1 MSSLEVFYVKI
12 NLNEQAFLNKM
23 PEYIVEAKT
32 VQTGAIRTL
41 KEALKCILVEMSLL
55 FDKDGIRM
63 IAMDNSKTVLVHLRL
78 YADKFEKYSYRN
90 SAEKFIIGV
99 NTDHLY
105 RIVRTA
111 TNDDTITFYI
121 EESDPNTL
129 GVLLEDGEKKQV
141 TRYKLNLLDRDE
153 PEFKLPDTEFS
164 THITMPSL
172 DFQKICRDMTLL
184 GAKTVEIKNIGS
196 SLTFSCKGHF
206 ASRTTVMGDSE
217 NDFSI
222 QKKTTNEII
231 TGNFSLPHLVLFTK
245 CTNLC
250 NNLEIHMK
258 NDGFLMIRYV
268 VANWGDIKLCLMPCS
283 S

>member
-1 MSSLEVFYVKI
+1 M
-12 NLNEQAFLNKM
+12 Q
-23 PEYIVEAKT
+23 EYIVEAKT
-32 VQTGAIRTL
+32 VQTSAIRTL

-63 IAMDNSKTVLVHLRL
+63 VAMDNNHTVLVHLRL
-78 YADKFEKYSYRN
+78 YADKFEKYNYN
-90 SAEKFIIGV
+90 HTAPKFVIGV

-111 TNDDTITFYI
+111 TNDDTITFYVDAA
-121 EESDPNTL
+121 DPNSL
-129 GVLLEDGEKKQV
+129 GILLEDGERKQV
-141 TRYKLNLLDRDE
+141 TRFKLNLLDRDE
-153 PEFKLPDTEFS
+153 PDIQLPDTEFS
-164 THITMPSL
+164 TRITMPSL

-184 GAKTVEIKNIGS
+184 GAKTVEIKNVGNA
-196 SLTFSCKGHF
+196 LTFSCKGHF

-217 NDFSI
+217 DEFNI
-222 QKKTTNEII
+222 QKKVNEEIV

-258 NDGFLMIRYV
+258 NDWFLMIRYV
-268 VANWGDIKLCLMPCS
+268 VANLGEIKLCLMPCS

>member
-1 MSSLEVFYVKI
+1 MSG
-12 NLNEQAFLNKM
+12 N
-23 PEYIVEAKT
+23 IVEAKT
-32 VQTGAIRTL
+32 VQTAAIRTL
-41 KEALKCILVEMSLL
+41 KEALKCILVEMSLI

-63 IAMDNSKTVLVHLRL
+63 VAMDNTRTVLVHLRL
-78 YADKFEKYSYRN
+78 YAEKFEKYSYNHN
-90 SAEKFIIGV
+90 SPKFVIGV

-111 TNDDTITFYI
+111 TNDDTITFYVDQ
-121 EESDPNTL
+121 SDSNSL
-129 GVLLEDGEKKQV
+129 GILLEDGEKKQV

-153 PEFKLPDTEFS
+153 PDIQLPETEFS

-184 GAKTVEIKNIGS
+184 GAKTVEIKNVGS
-196 SLTFSCKGHF
+196 ALTFGCKGHF
-206 ASRTTVMGDSE
+206 ASRTTIMGDSE
-217 NDFSI
+217 KEFSI
-222 QKKTTNEII
+222 QKKQTDEIV

-250 NNLEIHMK
+250 NNLDIHMK
-258 NDGFLMIRYV
+258 NDWFLMIRYV
-268 VANWGDIKLCLMPCS
+268 VANLGDIKLCLMPCS

>member
-1 MSSLEVFYVKI
+1 MSVYV
-12 NLNEQAFLNKM
+12 
-23 PEYIVEAKT
+23 VEAKT

-41 KEALKCILVEMSLL
+41 MEALKCILVEMSLI
-55 FDKDGIRM
+55 FDRSGIRM
-63 IAMDNSKTVLVHLRL
+63 VAMDNTRTVLVHLRL
-78 YADKFEKYSYRN
+78 QSEKFEKYSYHHSGPR
-90 SAEKFIIGV
+90 FVIGL
-99 NTDHLY
+99 NTDHLH

-111 TNDDTITFYI
+111 TNDDTITFYV
-121 EESDPNTL
+121 EESDANSL

-153 PEFKLPDTEFS
+153 PDIQLPETEFS

-184 GAKTVEIKNIGS
+184 GAKTVEIKNVNS
-196 SLTFSCKGHF
+196 SLTFGCKGHF

-217 NDFSI
+217 NEFSI
-222 QKKTTNEII
+222 QKKGSDDIVAGT
-231 TGNFSLPHLVLFTK
+231 FSLPHLVLFTK
-245 CTNLC
+245 CTNLS

-258 NDGFLMIRYV
+258 NDWFLMIRYV
-268 VANWGDIKLCLMPCS
+268 VANLGDVKLCLMPCS

>member
-1 MSSLEVFYVKI
+1 
-12 NLNEQAFLNKM
+12 M
-23 PEYIVEAKT
+23 PDYMIEAKT
-32 VQTGAIRTL
+32 VQTGAVRTL
-41 KEALKCILVEMSLL
+41 TEALKCILVEMSLV
-55 FDKDGIRM
+55 FDSEGIRM
-63 IAMDNSKTVLVHLRL
+63 VAMDNTRTVLVHLRL
-78 YADKFEKYSYRN
+78 YSEKFEKYVYSH
-90 SAEKFIIGV
+90 SSSKFIIGI

-129 GVLLEDGEKKQV
+129 GILLEDGEKKQI
-141 TRYKLNLLDRDE
+141 TRYKLNLLDRDQRE
-153 PEFKLPDTEFS
+153 YELPDTEFS

-184 GAKTVEIKNIGS
+184 GAKTVEIKNVNS

-217 NDFSI
+217 NEFSI
-222 QKKTTNEII
+222 QKKENNEII
-231 TGNFSLPHLVLFTK
+231 TGNYSLPHLVLFTK

-250 NNLEIHMK
+250 NNLEINMK
-258 NDGFLMIRYV
+258 NDWFLMIRYV
-268 VANWGDIKLCLMPCS
+268 VANLGDIKLCLMHCS
-283 S
+283 A

>member
-1 MSSLEVFYVKI
+1 
-12 NLNEQAFLNKM
+12 M
-23 PEYIVEAKT
+23 PDYIVEAKT

-41 KEALKCILVEMSLL
+41 KEALKCSLVEMSLL

-90 SAEKFIIGV
+90 SSEKFIIGV

-111 TNDDTITFYI
+111 TNDDTITFYV

-129 GVLLEDGEKKQV
+129 GILLEDGEKKQV

-184 GAKTVEIKNIGS
+184 GAKTVEIKNINS

-222 QKKTTNEII
+222 QKKTNNEIV

-258 NDGFLMIRYV
+258 NDWFLMIRYV
-268 VANWGDIKLCLMPCS
+268 VANLGDIKLCLMPCS

>member
-1 MSSLEVFYVKI
+1 
-12 NLNEQAFLNKM
+12 M

-78 YADKFEKYSYRN
+78 YADKFEKYSYKN
-90 SAEKFIIGV
+90 DTEKFIIGV

-111 TNDDTITFYI
+111 TNDDTITFYV

-129 GVLLEDGEKKQV
+129 GILLEDGEKKQV
-141 TRYKLNLLDRDE
+141 TRYKLNLLDRE
-153 PEFKLPDTEFS
+153 EREFKLPDTEFS

-184 GAKTVEIKNIGS
+184 GAKTVEIKNVNS

-222 QKKTTNEII
+222 QKKTNNEIV

-258 NDGFLMIRYV
+258 NDWFIMIRYV
-268 VANWGDIKLCLMPCS
+268 VANLGDIKLCLMPCS

>member
-1 MSSLEVFYVKI
+1 MS
-12 NLNEQAFLNKM
+12 A
-23 PEYIVEAKT
+23 YIVEAKT

-41 KEALKCILVEMSLL
+41 MEALKCILVEMSLI
-55 FDKDGIRM
+55 FDRSGIRM
-63 IAMDNSKTVLVHLRL
+63 VAMDNTRTVLVHLRL
-78 YADKFEKYSYRN
+78 QAEKFEKYSYHHSGPR
-90 SAEKFIIGV
+90 FVIGL
-99 NTDHLY
+99 NTDHLH

-111 TNDDTITFYI
+111 TNDDTITFYV
-121 EESDPNTL
+121 EESDANSL

-153 PEFKLPDTEFS
+153 PDIQLPETEFS

-184 GAKTVEIKNIGS
+184 GAKTVEIKNVNS
-196 SLTFSCKGHF
+196 SLTFGCKGHF

-217 NDFSI
+217 NEFSI
-222 QKKTTNEII
+222 QKKGSDDIVAGT
-231 TGNFSLPHLVLFTK
+231 FSLPHLVLFTK
-245 CTNLC
+245 CTNLS

-258 NDGFLMIRYV
+258 NDWFLMIRYV
-268 VANWGDIKLCLMPCS
+268 VANLGDVKLCLMPCS

>member
-1 MSSLEVFYVKI
+1 
-12 NLNEQAFLNKM
+12 M
-23 PEYIVEAKT
+23 PKYIIEAKT

-55 FDKDGIRM
+55 FDSEGIRM
-63 IAMDNSKTVLVHLRL
+63 IAMDNTRTVLVHLRL
-78 YADKFEKYSYRN
+78 YANKFEKYSFN
-90 SAEKFIIGV
+90 HSSPSITIGV

-111 TNDDTITFYI
+111 TNDDTITFFV
-121 EESDPNTL
+121 EENDPNTL
-129 GVLLEDGEKKQV
+129 GILLEDSEKKQV
-141 TRYKLNLLDRDE
+141 TNYKLNLLDRDE
-153 PEFKLPDTEFS
+153 PEINLRDTEYS

-172 DFQKICRDMTLL
+172 DFQKMCRDMTLL
-184 GAKTVEIKNIGS
+184 GAKTVEIKNVGS

-217 NDFSI
+217 NEFSI
-222 QKKTTNEII
+222 QKKSTDEIV

-250 NNLEIHMK
+250 NNIEIHMK
-258 NDGFLMIRYV
+258 NDWFLTVRYV
-268 VANWGDIKLCLMPCS
+268 VANLGDIKLCLMPCS

>member
-1 MSSLEVFYVKI
+1 
-12 NLNEQAFLNKM
+12 M

-32 VQTGAIRTL
+32 VQTAAIRTL
-41 KEALKCILVEMSLL
+41 TEALKCILVEMSLI

-63 IAMDNSKTVLVHLRL
+63 VAMDNTRTVLVHLRL
-78 YADKFEKYSYRN
+78 YSDKFEKFTYNNTSP
-90 SAEKFIIGV
+90 KFVIGV

-111 TNDDTITFYI
+111 TNDDTITFYVD
-121 EESDPNTL
+121 SADPNSL
-129 GVLLEDGEKKQV
+129 GILLEDGERKQV

-153 PEFKLPDTEFS
+153 PDIQLPETDFNAL
-164 THITMPSL
+164 ITMPSL

-184 GAKTVEIKNIGS
+184 GAKTVEIKNVGS
-196 SLTFSCKGHF
+196 SLTFGCKGHF

-217 NDFSI
+217 NEFSI
-222 QKKTTNEII
+222 QKKTNDEIV

-250 NNLEIHMK
+250 NNLDINMK
-258 NDGFLMIRYV
+258 NDWFLMIRYV
-268 VANWGDIKLCLMPCS
+268 VANLGDIKLCLMPCTA
-283 S
+283 

>member
-1 MSSLEVFYVKI
+1 
-12 NLNEQAFLNKM
+12 
-23 PEYIVEAKT
+23 
-32 VQTGAIRTL
+32 
-41 KEALKCILVEMSLL
+41 
-55 FDKDGIRM
+55 M
-63 IAMDNSKTVLVHLRL
+63 IAMDNTRTVLVHLRL
-78 YADKFEKYSYRN
+78 YADKFEKYAYKHT
-90 SAEKFIIGV
+90 AGKFIIGV

-121 EESDPNTL
+121 EENDPNTL
-129 GVLLEDGEKKQV
+129 GILLEDGEKKQV

-153 PEFKLPDTEFS
+153 PDIQLPETEFS
-164 THITMPSL
+164 AHITMPSL

-184 GAKTVEIKNIGS
+184 GAKTVEIKNVAT

-217 NDFSI
+217 KEFNI
-222 QKKTTNEII
+222 TKKATDEII

-258 NDGFLMIRYV
+258 NDWFLMIRYV
-268 VANWGDIKLCLMPCS
+268 VANLGSIQLCLMRCS
-283 S
+283 N

>member
-1 MSSLEVFYVKI
+1 
-12 NLNEQAFLNKM
+12 M

-32 VQTGAIRTL
+32 VQTGAVRTL
-41 KEALKCILVEMSLL
+41 KEALKCILVEMSLI
-55 FDKDGIRM
+55 FDNDGVRM
-63 IAMDNSKTVLVHLRL
+63 VAMDQSRTVLVHLRL
-78 YADKFEKYSYRN
+78 YAEKFEKFEYSHTYP
-90 SAEKFIIGV
+90 KFIIGV

-111 TNDDTITFYI
+111 SNDDTITFYV
-121 EESDPNTL
+121 EQGDPNTL
-129 GVLLEDGEKKQV
+129 GILLEDGEKKQV

-153 PEFKLPDTEFS
+153 PDINLPNTEFS

-184 GAKTVEIKNIGS
+184 GAKTVEIKNVGP
-196 SLTFSCKGHF
+196 SLTFGCKGTF

-217 NDFSI
+217 NEFSI
-222 QKKTTNEII
+222 QKKATDEIV
-231 TGNFSLPHLVLFTK
+231 TGIFSLPHLVLFTK

-258 NDGFLMIRYV
+258 NDWFLMIRYV
-268 VANWGDIKLCLMPCS
+268 VANLGDIKLCLMPCS
-283 S
+283 V